1 MRALPAGND
10 LPRAGQ
16 ERAVKSA
23 LWFVTGCLAALAGCA
38 RLPGPMPVP
47 QRQAPPAPA
56 SHYALLWEPSA
67 DALIAAGID
76 SVIHDDWRWAGR
88 RAELRF
94 RLDETRGVQ
103 FEAVLVVPDEFV
115 RAGGRRIEVRING
128 RTLGAIPADRS
139 GYQAWKQ
146 PVPEEW
152 LSGGEAVLVE
162 MTADAEWLQ
171 GNERRGYMLSSAG
184 FTL

>member
-1 MRALPAGND
+1 M
-10 LPRAGQ
+10 
-16 ERAVKSA
+16 KSA

-47 QRQAPPAPA
+47 RQQAQPASS
-56 SHYALLWEPSA
+56 SHYALLWQPSSG
-67 DALIAAGID
+67 ALIAAGID
-76 SVIHDDWRWAGR
+76 SEIHDDWRWAGR

-128 RTLGAIPADRS
+128 RMLGTIPADRS
-139 GYQAWKQ
+139 GYQVWKQ

-152 LSGGEAVLVE
+152 LAGGEAVLVE

>member
-47 QRQAPPAPA
+47 RQQAQPASS
-56 SHYALLWEPSA
+56 SHYALLWQPSSG
-67 DALIAAGID
+67 ALIAAGID
-76 SVIHDDWRWAGR
+76 SEIHDDWRWAGR

-128 RTLGAIPADRS
+128 RMLGTIPADRS
-139 GYQAWKQ
+139 GYQVWKQ

-152 LSGGEAVLVE
+152 LAGGEAVLVE

>member
-1 MRALPAGND
+1 
-10 LPRAGQ
+10 
-16 ERAVKSA
+16 
-23 LWFVTGCLAALAGCA
+23 
-38 RLPGPMPVP
+38 MPVP
-47 QRQAPPAPA
+47 RQQAQPASS
-56 SHYALLWEPSA
+56 SHYALLWQPSSG
-67 DALIAAGID
+67 ALIAAGID
-76 SVIHDDWRWAGR
+76 SEIHDDWRWAGR

-128 RTLGAIPADRS
+128 RMLGTIPADRS
-139 GYQAWKQ
+139 GYQVWKQ

-152 LSGGEAVLVE
+152 LAGGEAVLVE